1 MLRSPDNLVLE
12 SIVTTE
18 AVDGGLHVAPMGPEV
33 NLEANVWWL
42 KPFQTSTTF
51 ANLRRTQR
59 CVVHVTDDSLLLV
72 KAVLGLANQEPAT
85 FVDNRGYRLAACCR
99 WFALEVVSWEL
110 QEARA
115 LAECRV
121 VDSGEVRP
129 FFGWNRAK
137 HALVELAVLA
147 SRLSLLAPAVL
158 QAEWERLAVLVEKT
172 GGRAEHQALEMLR
185 GFMGIDGAGP
195 VESSPPASGQTVR
208 DEP

>member
-1 MLRSPDNLVLE
+1 MLRSREHLVLE

-33 NLEANVWWL
+33 NLEEDRWWL

-72 KAVLGLANQEPAT
+72 KAVLGRANQEPAT
-85 FVDNRGYRLAACCR
+85 FVDNLGYRLEACCR
-99 WFALEVVSWEL
+99 WFALEVVAWDL

-121 VDSGEVRP
+121 VESGEVRP

-137 HALVELAVLA
+137 HAIVELAVLA
-147 SRLSLLAPAVL
+147 SRVSLLAPSL
-158 QAEWERLAVLVEKT
+158 LHAEWERLAVLVEKT
-172 GGRAEHQALEMLR
+172 GGPAEHQALELLR
-185 GFMGIDGAGP
+185 VFMGIEGAGAA
-195 VESSPPASGQTVR
+195 VLSPISRGQIASE
-208 DEP
+208 EP